1 MSKAEIDRARAQTE
15 VAQLSA
21 VVDEIRLTLDQKEQD
36 YLRREDSQ
44 SHQHKYNEDELRR
57 QTKTALEL
65 KKKLQVSEVKAD
77 TTQIKLRESNNL
89 KDRQNEQ
96 LQI

>member
-57 QTKTALEL
+57 
-65 KKKLQVSEVKAD
+65 
-77 TTQIKLRESNNL
+77 
-89 KDRQNEQ
+89 
-96 LQI
+96 